1 MHLERDKVYDAPEG
15 EVWSTVKP
23 ASTHNSAAPKR
34 LAQRWNHRWSDESLT
49 QGVSPL
55 KDSSKTV
62 KASTTIPLGTGRPT
76 ALYYPWQSVS
86 MAGTEASRQPRGLK
100 PTLAGNMT
108 CSKGE
113 AAFDLSSALNY
124 GEPSGW
130 SQLVAF
136 FRETTGRVHRPP
148 YADWDTTLTCGST
161 SAVDLVLRMFCNRGD
176 CVLAERFTYPGTL
189 MASRAQG
196 LRTVGIAM
204 DADGLVPEALDAAL
218 RGWDAASRGR
228 KPFVLYTIPSGH
240 NPTGVTQSAARK
252 RAVYQV
258 AERHDL
264 LIVEDDPY
272 FFLRLGRGGG
282 GESLPTSYLSLDT
295 AGRVVRVESTSK
307 ILAPGLR
314 CGWLTASRQVVD
326 MFGNFAE
333 VGPSSPAGPSQAML
347 YKLLVESWGPE
358 GFAGW
363 LDYLSGEYGRRRDVM
378 VAACE
383 RHLPREVCAWTAPTH
398 GMFLWVGA
406 ALERHPRYQESGA
419 RDQDRDADADAELCR
434 AVEDGICARAEANGV
449 LVARGSWCRVGGG
462 ADRAFFRMTF
472 VATAEAADLERGVAQ
487 FGRAVRDEFGLG

>member
-15 EVWSTVKP
+15 EAWSTVKP
-23 ASTHNSAAPKR
+23 ASTYNGPSKR
-34 LAQRWNHRWSDESLT
+34 LAKRWDHRWSDESLT

-62 KASTTIPLGTGRPT
+62 NPSTTIPLGTGRPT
-76 ALYYPWQSVS
+76 ALYYPWQS
-86 MAGTEASRQPRGLK
+86 MTMTGTEASRQPRALK
-100 PTLAGNMT
+100 PTSAMT
-108 CSKGE
+108 CAKGE

-130 SQLVAF
+130 SQLVSF
-136 FRETTGRVHRPP
+136 FRETTGRIHRPP
-148 YADWDTTLTCGST
+148 YADWETTLTCGST
-161 SAVDLVLRMFCNRGD
+161 SAIDLVLRMFCNRGD
-176 CVLAERFTYPGTL
+176 CILTEAFTYPGTL

-196 LRTVGIAM
+196 LRTVGIGM
-204 DADGLVPEALDAAL
+204 DGDGLVPEALDAAL
-218 RGWDAASRGR
+218 RGWDASRGR

-252 RAVYQV
+252 RVIYQV

-264 LIVEDDPY
+264 LILEDDPY

-282 GESLPTSYLSLDT
+282 ESLPTSYLSLDT
-295 AGRVVRVESTSK
+295 SGRVVRVESTSK

-383 RHLPREVCAWTAPTH
+383 THLPREVCAWTAPTH

-406 ALERHPRYQESGA
+406 ALERHPRYSGG
-419 RDQDRDADADAELCR
+419 RDADADAELCR
-434 AVEDGICARAEANGV
+434 TVEDGICERAEANGV

-462 ADRAFFRMTF
+462 ADRVFFRMTF

-487 FGRAVRDEFGLG
+487 FGRAVRDEFMLG